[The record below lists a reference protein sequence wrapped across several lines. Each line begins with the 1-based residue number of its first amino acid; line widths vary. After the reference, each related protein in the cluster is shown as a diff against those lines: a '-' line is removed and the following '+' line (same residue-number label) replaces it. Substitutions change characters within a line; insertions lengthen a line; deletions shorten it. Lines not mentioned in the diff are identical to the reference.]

1 MRRIWAVVFAT
12 ALVIWPWPLGAGQ
25 FIARQVRCLNVAGG
39 ASLLPASQVPR
50 RSVRIINLGGTEAV
64 FIGPQDGS
72 LSATTGWPLHGT
84 AFMDQTHALVL
95 VNTRAGLNC
104 LAASADTS
112 IVGILE
118 ETD

>member
-1 MRRIWAVVFAT
+1 MQRIVAGLLLAALLVWPWAV
-12 ALVIWPWPLGAGQ
+12 GAGQ

-84 AFMDQTHALVL
+84 AFMNQTHALVL

-112 IVGILE
+112 IVGVLE